1 MAHQQVVRVFDL
13 FAEQSFALMKRN
25 EADKSTA
32 FNQRGVDLFRSRFV
46 EPIAIAGSDD
56 SWPTCREML
65 LQMVS
70 RKDTVAIGKKQ
81 VRCAARSHA
90 VVSATCDPET
100 IVRVTNPT
108 NGKGSIAREIADY
121 LLRVVHRPVVG
132 DDNFEFPGD
141 SPLAGQRQ
149 QRSFQVL
156 GTLVRRENHRYFK
169 LWRHEI

>member
-25 EADKSTA
+25 EADKSAA

-56 SWPTCREML
+56 AVPTGCEML

-70 RKDTVAIGKKQ
+70 RKDTVAIRKKQ
-81 VRCAARSHA
+81 VGCAARSHA

-108 NGKGSIAREIADY
+108 NGKGSIAREIADH
-121 LLRVVHRPVVG
+121 LLRVV
-132 DDNFEFPGD
+132 
-141 SPLAGQRQ
+141 Q
-149 QRSFQVL
+149 
-156 GTLVRRENHRYFK
+156 
-169 LWRHEI
+169 